1 MLQVVRTQKE
11 IQALSKELEALLKK
25 EGVIGVEVRAVPV
38 KAITDRQR
46 EVLTDLLD
54 KFGYDPENSAL
65 PETAKDASRLIAYF
79 LKRTKRKKGYG
90 RRRTSAQK
98 KS

>member
-11 IQALSKELEALLKK
+11 VQELSKELKALLKE

-46 EVLTDLLD
+46 EVLTDLLE

-65 PETAKDASRLIAYF
+65 PETAKDASRLIAHF
-79 LKRTKRKKGYG
+79 LKRTKRKKGYS
-90 RRRTSAQK
+90 RRRTSARK
-98 KS
+98 RS

>member
-11 IQALSKELEALLKK
+11 VQELSKELKALLKE

-38 KAITDRQR
+38 KAITAKQR
-46 EVLTDLLD
+46 EVLTDLLE

-65 PETAKDASRLIAYF
+65 PETAKDASRLIAHF
-79 LKRTKRKKGYG
+79 LRKKGYS

-98 KS
+98 RS